1 MKRHGRRIRIAGA
14 GLLALAFIFFFVW
27 RFWIKPE
34 NIFPSAPR
42 KEEIV
47 RYRHPLTG
55 MPLQAPSD
63 LPFVYGVMID
73 QSVESWPQSGADKAF
88 LVIEAPVE
96 ANIPRWLAFFY
107 DGQEV
112 EKIGPVRSARP
123 YFIDWNNG
131 LDGLYAHVGG
141 SDAALKRIASDGTY
155 DLNQFWNDAYFWRSK
170 NRVAPH
176 NVYISTSLLKN
187 ALARAQETK
196 RVQRPVY
203 GAWTFKN
210 DSPSGQSFG
219 CIVRYASD
227 VYAVRWTYDA
237 RTNAYTRGGLSG
249 ESPLL
254 KIAAKNIAVIET
266 SIRILDDVGR
276 REIKTV
282 GEGNAM
288 VFQDGRVISA
298 VWKKPSVSERLQ
310 FFNEAGDEVEMNAG
324 TTWIEVVGSLN
335 QISVVP

>member
-14 GLLALAFIFFFVW
+14 GLLALALIFFFVW
-27 RFWIKPE
+27 RLWIRMDT
-34 NIFPSAPR
+34 ISPSAPR
-42 KEEIV
+42 KDEIV

-55 MPLQAPSD
+55 APLQTLSD

-73 QSVESWPQSGADKAF
+73 QSIEAWPQSGVDKAF

-96 ANIPRWLAFFY
+96 ANIPRLLAFFY

-123 YFIDWNNG
+123 YFIDWNNE

-170 NRVAPH
+170 DRVAPH
-176 NVYISTSLLKN
+176 NVYTSTSLLKN
-187 ALARAQETK
+187 ALARAQETR

-203 GAWTFKN
+203 GVWTFKN

-237 RTNAYTRGGLSG
+237 EINAYNRGRLSG
-249 ESPLL
+249 ESSLL
-254 KIAAKNIAVIET
+254 KIAAKNIVVIET

-324 TTWIEVVGSLN
+324 TTWIEVVGSLD